1 MMKKALLYVATAI
14 MLGSVTMIAP
24 LILLKP
30 AYYELIT
37 SRGGE
42 DGRDSQAF
50 LDSLGEGEGPY
61 EKTGVLERAVSPSNL
76 LSAGLI
82 FILGFLI
89 SLGGYRHAKK
99 RMF

>member
-1 MMKKALLYVATAI
+1 MKKTLLYVAIAI

-30 AYYELIT
+30 TYYELIT

-42 DGRDSQAF
+42 NARNSQAF
-50 LDSLGEGEGPY
+50 LDALDEGEGPY
-61 EKTGVLERAVSPSNL
+61 GETGTLERALSPSNL

-82 FILGFLI
+82 FILGFLFALGF
-89 SLGGYRHAKK
+89 SLYIKK
-99 RMF
+99 RMSL